1 MLVIIPTW
9 PCFLRTRLKFKQ
21 SIVVDICSLFCRMW
35 LISTFGERQMIK
47 QSIYIACPSSL
58 ACACVFCFH
67 VCLLQNSRLVL
78 VYCIYPCIS
87 RQLIL
92 EPKNKFFL
100 FLGKNFLEKLIFYL
114 RIFFQGSYCYM
125 KKICPELF
133 FISVF
138 DPIVKVEG
146 NFLDQFLGCKRMTYT
161 QVNTVLI
168 LPKIPLSLFFLS
180 TCIFLRLLFD
190 ANSPACQHGIIT

>member
-1 MLVIIPTW
+1 
-9 PCFLRTRLKFKQ
+9 
-21 SIVVDICSLFCRMW
+21 
-35 LISTFGERQMIK
+35 MIK
-47 QSIYIACPSSL
+47 QSIYITCPSSL

-100 FLGKNFLEKLIFYL
+100 FLGKNFLEKVIFYL

-133 FISVF
+133 FISQF
-138 DPIVKVEG
+138 VKVEG

-161 QVNTVLI
+161 WVNTVLI

-180 TCIFLRLLFD
+180 TCIFLPLLFY
-190 ANSPACQHGIIT
+190 AYSPACQHGIIT